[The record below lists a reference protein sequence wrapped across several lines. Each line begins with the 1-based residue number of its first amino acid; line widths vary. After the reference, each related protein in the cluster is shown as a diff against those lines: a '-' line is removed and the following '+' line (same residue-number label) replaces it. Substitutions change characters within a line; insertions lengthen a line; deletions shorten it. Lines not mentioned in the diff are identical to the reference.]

1 MKAWADV
8 FTHLDE
14 RSRKPRAAGVTMLID
29 KCQGPSATADLLASV
44 GDYIDH
50 WKLSFGTSALL
61 DEDLLRSKIATVKAH
76 NILVY
81 PGGTLTE
88 YAIVRG
94 KCREFVRRAREL
106 GFNGIEVSDGT
117 IHLSPAAR
125 RDAIH
130 FALDLGLTVVSE
142 VGKKDPREQLHPEE
156 LAELA
161 LADFESG
168 AEWVIVEA
176 RESGKGVG
184 IYDQE
189 GRVHERDVDTLAAAL
204 NSHLAQLIW
213 EAPLKNQQEYFIL
226 RFGPDVSLGNIQ
238 PRDVLGVEALRAG
251 LRFETLQPLI
261 EQMEREGTA
270 DIPMLADRISRIA
283 RRRLSEV

>member
-1 MKAWADV
+1 MKAWAEV
-8 FTHLDE
+8 FEHLNE
-14 RSRKPRAAGVTMLID
+14 RCCKPRHIGATMMID
-29 KCQGPSATADLLASV
+29 KCQGPNATADLLAMSA
-44 GDYIDH
+44 DYIDH

-61 DEDLLRSKIATVKAH
+61 DEDLLRDKVAMVRERG
-76 NILVY
+76 ILVY

-94 KCREFVRRAREL
+94 QCRAYMRRAKEL

-117 IHLSPAAR
+117 IHLSPQAR

-130 FALDLGLTVVSE
+130 DALDLGLTVVAE
-142 VGKKDPREQLHPEE
+142 VGKKDPRQQPTPEA
-156 LAELA
+156 LAEQA

-168 AEWVIVEA
+168 AAWVLVEA

-184 IYDQE
+184 VYGDDGSVNE
-189 GRVHERDVDTLAAAL
+189 HDVTVISDAVGD
-204 NSHLAQLIW
+204 HLSRMIW

-226 RFGPDVSLGNIQ
+226 RCGPDVSLGNIQ

-251 LRFETLQPLI
+251 LRFETLRNLI
-261 EQMEREGTA
+261 E
-270 DIPMLADRISRIA
+270 
-283 RRRLSEV
+283 RLETR

>member
-14 RSRKPRAAGVTMLID
+14 RSRKPRTVGVTMMID
-29 KCQGPSATADLLASV
+29 KCQGPHATDDLLAMT

-61 DEDLLRSKIATVKAH
+61 DEDLLRRKIAMVKEK

-88 YAIVRG
+88 YAEVRG
-94 KCREFVRRAREL
+94 KWRDFMRRARDL
-106 GFNGIEVSDGT
+106 GFNGVEISDGT
-117 IHLSPAAR
+117 IHLAASAR
-125 RDAIH
+125 RDMIR
-130 FALDLGLTVVSE
+130 FALDLGLTVVAE
-142 VGKKDPREQLHPEE
+142 VGKKDPREQPQAEE

-168 AEWVIVEA
+168 ASWVIVEA
-176 RESGKGVG
+176 RESGRGVG
-184 IYDQE
+184 IYGAD
-189 GRVHERDVDTLAAAL
+189 GSVHEHDVDIISSAL
-204 NSHLAQLIW
+204 NSHLGRLVW

-251 LRFETLQPLI
+251 LRFETLQPLV
-261 EQMEREGTA
+261 EQMEREGAA
-270 DIPMLADRISRIA
+270 DIPTLSDRISRLVRSQLPEA
-283 RRRLSEV
+283 

>member
-1 MKAWADV
+1 MKAWSEV

-14 RSRKPRAAGVTMLID
+14 RSRKPRPVGVTMTID
-29 KCQGPSATADLLASV
+29 KCQGPGATADLLAMT

-61 DEDLLRSKIATVKAH
+61 DEDLLRDKIAMVKEK

-88 YAIVRG
+88 YAMVRG
-94 KCREFVRRAREL
+94 KWREFMRRARDL
-106 GFNGIEVSDGT
+106 GFNGVEISDGT
-117 IHLSPAAR
+117 IHVAASAR
-125 RDAIH
+125 REAIQ
-130 FALDLGLTVVSE
+130 FALDLGLTVVAE
-142 VGKKDPREQLHPEE
+142 VGKKDPREQPQAEE

-161 LADFESG
+161 ISDFESG
-168 AEWVIVEA
+168 ASWVIVEA

-184 IYDQE
+184 IYGAD
-189 GRVHERDVDTLAAAL
+189 GSVHEQDVDMISTAL
-204 NSHLAQLIW
+204 NSHLRRLIW
-213 EAPLKNQQEYFIL
+213 EAPLKNQQEYLIL

-251 LRFETLQPLI
+251 LRFETLQPLV
-261 EQMEREGTA
+261 EQMEREGAA
-270 DIPMLADRISRIA
+270 DIPTLADRISRMA
-283 RRRLSEV
+283 RQRLPEV